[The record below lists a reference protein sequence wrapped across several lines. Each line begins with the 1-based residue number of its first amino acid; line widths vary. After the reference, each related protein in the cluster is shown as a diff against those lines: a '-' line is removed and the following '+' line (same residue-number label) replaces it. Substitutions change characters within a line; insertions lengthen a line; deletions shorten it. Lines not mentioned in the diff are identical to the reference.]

1 MHGKTRIQQIRDNM
15 PSLGSLLAIDIVIN
29 SDSLSSRNVEFGLY
43 CQVTGSWIS
52 PRGRMRAEGQFCC
65 KKREKRM
72 NLSLLLVVL
81 LSLCF
86 SNLEKGSDFIFKEVT
101 VIVFAPGK
109 IFFPGPPCLYL
120 SYVFCGNV
128 FFSFVFCLTIFR

>member
-65 KKREKRM
+65 KKKREKNESFASPFFFLVFLKLGKRFRLYFQRSDR
-72 NLSLLLVVL
+72 NCLRPGQNFLSWTASPIPILHFLWQ
-81 LSLCF
+81 CF
-86 SNLEKGSDFIFKEVT
+86 L
-101 VIVFAPGK
+101 
-109 IFFPGPPCLYL
+109 FFL
-120 SYVFCGNV
+120 
-128 FFSFVFCLTIFR
+128 FFLFDYF